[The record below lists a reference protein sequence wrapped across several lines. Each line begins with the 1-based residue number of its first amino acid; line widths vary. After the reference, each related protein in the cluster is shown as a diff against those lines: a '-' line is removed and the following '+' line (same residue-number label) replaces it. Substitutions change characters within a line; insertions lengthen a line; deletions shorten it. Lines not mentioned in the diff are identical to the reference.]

1 MTAYR
6 IVRGT
11 LSHASSST
19 WGVQSGCV
27 EMEWPAQWRASL
39 MGSGQGNI
47 SLFDKDFTL
56 NVHLEGGG
64 ELHGN
69 CSVVERDAERV
80 KVECTGPLDFVE
92 PVDYEAD

>member
-1 MTAYR
+1 MTAYK

-19 WGVQSGCV
+19 WGVLSGCV
-27 EMEWPAQWRASL
+27 EMEWPTQWRAFL
-39 MGSGQGNI
+39 MGSDQGNI
-47 SLFDKDFTL
+47 TLFGNECTL
-56 NVHLEGGG
+56 NVDLEGGG

-69 CSVVERDAERV
+69 CSVVERNAERI
-80 KVECTGPLDFVE
+80 KVECAGPVDFVE